1 MRETLA
7 LFAPEGASRALGRG
21 RLLVVDDEPGVLR
34 VLRLVLSP
42 RHDLFTECRAEDA
55 LRRVVA
61 GERFDLIFSD
71 LMMPGMNGI
80 ELLVELGRIAPSQA
94 ERLVFLTGGA
104 VTPAAQE
111 FLATTTH
118 HLIVK
123 PFDVEEILAFVSTR
137 LTDASPIS

>member
-42 RHDLFTECRAEDA
+42 RHDLF
-55 LRRVVA
+55 
-61 GERFDLIFSD
+61 

-80 ELLVELGRIAPSQA
+80 ELIVELGRIAPSQA